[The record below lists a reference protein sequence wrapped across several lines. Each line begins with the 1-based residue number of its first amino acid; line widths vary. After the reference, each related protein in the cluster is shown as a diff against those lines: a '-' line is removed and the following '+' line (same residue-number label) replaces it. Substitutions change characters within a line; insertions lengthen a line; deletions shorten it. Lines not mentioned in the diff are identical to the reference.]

1 MNTPTKQS
9 PKTLDYIDRHNPD
22 AWRDCSIPP
31 TAWNDRHQPS
41 FRTWRSDDEP
51 AEAITNHLKR
61 ANGMLTFLDSQPRFE
76 MNHADVRGLMEL
88 IGAIGECLDLAG
100 NAAEVALASTGEI
113 EPAP

>member
-1 MNTPTKQS
+1 
-9 PKTLDYIDRHNPD
+9 
-22 AWRDCSIPP
+22 
-31 TAWNDRHQPS
+31 
-41 FRTWRSDDEP
+41 DEP

-61 ANGMLTFLDSQPRFE
+61 ANGMLTFLHCSLGQWNEQAFQKRKDGSQPRFE

-100 NAAEVALASTGEI
+100 NTVEVALASTGEI